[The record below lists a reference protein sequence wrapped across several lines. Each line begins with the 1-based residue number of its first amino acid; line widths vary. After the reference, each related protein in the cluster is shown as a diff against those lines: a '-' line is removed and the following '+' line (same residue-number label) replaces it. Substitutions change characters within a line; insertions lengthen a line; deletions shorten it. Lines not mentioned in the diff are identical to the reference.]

1 VLRCVFEPAGEGVAA
16 DDGGED
22 GTLLHGGEASDG
34 PVPAWCGPCLCI
46 PPTSDTHGGQT
57 SQ

>member
-1 VLRCVFEPAGEGVAA
+1 VLRSVFEPAGERVAA

-22 GTLLHGGEASDG
+22 GLFLHGAEASE
-34 PVPAWCGPCLCI
+34 A
-46 PPTSDTHGGQT
+46 